1 MDFATTQQLLFE
13 IARGSGGAGDA
24 ADPSSPSQ
32 QLVDKFQA
40 LMAQGG
46 QPAQQVHPAQQ
57 DVLTKAV
64 QEQDDYARMVPNDL
78 QYVTQHLSAMSMQRI
93 AAVTMQMNLE
103 VANLGA
109 DMDAKMAAV
118 QSSKDA
124 IQTLMKNQ

>member
-1 MDFATTQQLLFE
+1 MDFATTQQLLSE
-13 IARGSGGAGDA
+13 VARGSGGAGDA
-24 ADPSSPSQ
+24 TDPSSPSQ
-32 QLVDKFQA
+32 QLVDKFQT

-46 QPAQQVHPAQQ
+46 QPSQQVHPAQQ
-57 DVLTKAV
+57 DILTKAV
-64 QEQDDYARMVPNDL
+64 QDQDDYARMVPNDL

-93 AAVTMQMNLE
+93 TAVTMQMNLE
-103 VANLGA
+103 IANLGA